1 MKGSIDK
8 FRSLLKKNP
17 VTAALIVPSSRFEIC
32 LDLNGDG
39 KADFAFIDSKC
50 DFTGNGSLDTFA
62 IDIGKDG
69 EFDLYLRDSDGNFTP
84 DEIFYV
90 EDGTQGAGVKSGK
103 EYHDQIEKVLKPI
116 SKEFGKDMIAFATGI
131 KDGEFCKAALQKY
144 VDSTLAELAKLQS

>member
-1 MKGSIDK
+1 MKGSIAK
-8 FRSLLKKNP
+8 FRDLLKKNP

-50 DFTGNGSLDTFA
+50 DFTGNGAVDTFA

-116 SKEFGKDMIAFATGI
+116 AKEFGKDMIAFATGF